1 MTSIDWLV
9 EQLTEVKREN
19 WINNKILAISKNS
32 LAKQTFDG
40 IIEEAKKLNRQ
51 EHSKTWDESMRNLD
65 VRGGNIV
72 RAWDDFDEHYEKMIN
87 NK

>member
-9 EQLTEVKREN
+9 EQLTEVKRKN

-40 IIEEAKKLNRQ
+40 IIEEAKKLHRQ
-51 EHSKTWDESMRNLD
+51 EHSKTWDEAMRNLD